1 MRRLQEMNK
10 KVQAIKKFCLI
21 QLQIVADR
29 ETKIRKDLQDCLLQ
43 KEFLSQM
50 LAELSDEE
58 EQ

>member
-1 MRRLQEMNK
+1 MK
-10 KVQAIKKFCLI
+10 KKLRAIKKFCLI

-29 ETKIRKDLQDCLLQ
+29 EVKIRKDLQDCLLQ
-43 KEFLSQM
+43 KEFLSHM

>member
-1 MRRLQEMNK
+1 MDAKNDK

-29 ETKIRKDLQDCLLQ
+29 EVKIRKDLQDCLLQ

-50 LAELSDEE
+50 LGELSDGET
-58 EQ
+58 Q

>member
-1 MRRLQEMNK
+1 MAAARGDK

-29 ETKIRKDLQDCLLQ
+29 EVKIRKDLQDCLLQ

>member
-1 MRRLQEMNK
+1 MAAKNDK
-10 KVQAIKKFCLI
+10 KVQAVRKFCLI
-21 QLQIVADR
+21 QLQIVTDR
-29 ETKIRKDLQDCLLQ
+29 EMKIRKDLQDCFLQ